1 MNLQKKSFFIHDFNQ
16 QSTIHIMNKI
26 ISGLIFSI
34 SFFLFTVTIGNAQS
48 DTTEFVRS
56 KIYVVTTMNG
66 GIFVGPIIT
75 DNAQVLI
82 IKTNDR
88 GEVSIPKYQVK
99 TMKELEE
106 GQLNKDGE
114 YVSDPLFSTRYFI
127 TTNSFPMKKGDNYI
141 CKNLFG
147 PEAHFGVG
155 EKFGIGVMTSWF
167 GVPIIGT
174 VKYSIN
180 LGENANLGIGALVG
194 TGSWASPEF
203 FGALPFGTL
212 TFGTR
217 KSNINFSAGYGAIS
231 LGNGSDGTSLFS
243 VAGAIGGGGK
253 ISFVFDSFILPINQ
267 IQSTSNPNT
276 GSSTSSTY
284 KAIFALI
291 IPGIRIQTNDD
302 KALQMGFAG
311 IYFDGDIA
319 PLPIPMVT
327 WFRRL

>member
-1 MNLQKKSFFIHDFNQ
+1 
-16 QSTIHIMNKI
+16 MNKI
-26 ISGLIFSI
+26 IFALIFKI
-34 SFFLFTVTIGNAQS
+34 TFFLFTAATVNAQS

-56 KIYVVTTMNG
+56 KIYVITTMNG

-75 DNAQVLI
+75 DNAQVLVV
-82 IKTNDR
+82 KTNDR

-99 TMKELEE
+99 SMKELEE

-114 YVSDPLFSTRYFI
+114 YVSDPLFATRYFI
-127 TTNSFPMKKGDNYI
+127 TTNSFPMKKGDNYTSL
-141 CKNLFG
+141 NLFG
-147 PEAHFGVG
+147 PEFHFGVG
-155 EKFGIGVMTSWF
+155 DKFGIGVMTSWL

-180 LGENANLGIGALVG
+180 LGETANLGIGALVG

-217 KSNINFSAGYGAIS
+217 KSNINFSGGYGVVAF
-231 LGNGSDGTSLFS
+231 GNDPESQALFS
-243 VAGAIGGGGK
+243 IAGAIGNGGK
-253 ISFVFDSFILPINQ
+253 VSFVFDSFILPITQ
-267 IQSTSNPNT
+267 TQSTFNPNT
-276 GSSTSSTY
+276 GNVTRSTY

-291 IPGIRIQTNDD
+291 IPGVRVQTDEN
-302 KALQMGFAG
+302 KAFQIGFAG
-311 IYFDGDIA
+311 AYFDGDIV

>member
-1 MNLQKKSFFIHDFNQ
+1 
-16 QSTIHIMNKI
+16 MNKI
-26 ISGLIFSI
+26 KYILIFSI
-34 SFFLFTVTIGNAQS
+34 FFLLFLGNTVNAQS
-48 DTTEFVRS
+48 DTSEFVRS
-56 KIYVVTTMNG
+56 KIYVVTAMNG

-75 DNAQVLI
+75 DNAQVLV

-99 TMKELEE
+99 SMKELEE

-114 YVSDPLFSTRYFI
+114 YVSDPLFATRYFI

-147 PEAHFGVG
+147 PEVHFGVG
-155 EKFGIGVMTSWF
+155 EKFGIGVMTSWIGF
-167 GVPIIGT
+167 PIIGT
-174 VKYSIN
+174 VKYSVN

-194 TGSWASPEF
+194 TGSWASPDL

-217 KSNINFSAGYGAIS
+217 KSNINFSAGYGVV
-231 LGNGSDGTSLFS
+231 SDGGGPEGTALFS
-243 VAGAIGGGGK
+243 IAGAIGGGGK
-253 ISFVFDSFILPINQ
+253 ISFIFDSFIFPANGS
-267 IQSTSNPNT
+267 QST
-276 GSSTSSTY
+276 
-284 KAIFALI
+284 IALI
-291 IPGIRIQTNDD
+291 IPGIRMQTNDN
-302 KALQMGFAG
+302 KAFQIGFAG
-311 IYFDGDIA
+311 AYFDGDVI

>member
-1 MNLQKKSFFIHDFNQ
+1 
-16 QSTIHIMNKI
+16 MNKI
-26 ISGLIFSI
+26 KSILIFSI
-34 SFFLFTVTIGNAQS
+34 SFFLFLGNTVNAQS
-48 DTTEFVRS
+48 DTSEFVRS

-75 DNAQVLI
+75 DNAQVLV

-99 TMKELEE
+99 SMKELEE

-114 YVSDPLFSTRYFI
+114 YVSDPLFATRYFI

-167 GVPIIGT
+167 GFPIIGT
-174 VKYSIN
+174 VKYSVN

-194 TGSWASPEF
+194 TGSWASPDW

-217 KSNINFSAGYGAIS
+217 KSNINFSAGYGAV
-231 LGNGSDGTSLFS
+231 SDGGGPEGTALFS

-253 ISFVFDSFILPINQ
+253 ISFVFDSFIFPANGS
-267 IQSTSNPNT
+267 QST
-276 GSSTSSTY
+276 
-284 KAIFALI
+284 IALI
-291 IPGIRIQTNDD
+291 IPGIRMQTNDN
-302 KALQMGFAG
+302 KAFQIGFAG
-311 IYFDGDIA
+311 AYFDGDVI